1 MSLLTAKQPTTHS
14 LSQMNEGKRKR
25 KQTSLNPWKQRDEAA
40 RAVLTGRLIE
50 GDDQRLK
57 CIKCLQLS
65 LSVRVQVLEQDRQSL
80 LDDGRVHAA
89 VAVVICWSMETSA
102 RARE

>member
-1 MSLLTAKQPTTHS
+1 MQRHPLRQRKTEKQQKVEIPES
-14 LSQMNEGKRKR
+14 CAGDDGGRQE
-25 KQTSLNPWKQRDEAA
+25 
-40 RAVLTGRLIE
+40 AVLTRRLIQ

-65 LSVRVQVLEQDRQSL
+65 LRVRVQVLEQDRQPL

-89 VAVVICWSMETSA
+89 VAVVICG
-102 RARE
+102 